1 MTTENNSNGN
11 KSTFIVVKRR
21 DIGTAGAGM
30 GEGMGSRILSQL
42 PLLVALDLSFLVVFM
57 LVFAYLYLS

>member
-1 MTTENNSNGN
+1 MTTENNPNGN

-30 GEGMGSRILSQL
+30 GEDKNEK
-42 PLLVALDLSFLVVFM
+42 LLFM
-57 LVFAYLYLS
+57 KL